1 MTAVNAMSFKMSC
14 ETQNGNIQSSVPDA
28 IFV

>member
-1 MTAVNAMSFKMSC
+1 MTAVNAMSLKKSC
-14 ETQNGNIQSSVPDA
+14 ETQNGDVQNSVPDA